1 MAACTGRKTAA
12 LLVYPALQGTGFPAS
27 THTEYQA
34 IGVDE
39 MTHGLIRTHHM
50 DNNIANNNIPE
61 PHSPRGGGAPSGGYW
76 GTMSG
81 NRGGQQ
87 WPPLHGNSQN
97 TPFRPPSNP
106 SQGYPDRNQPRD
118 GRSYPSSGRGG
129 GGSYSSSG
137 IY

>member
-12 LLVYPALQGTGFPAS
+12 LLVYPALQGNRDRRNDSWRNQNPSYGQQHSQQQHSAP
-27 THTEYQA
+27 
-34 IGVDE
+34 
-39 MTHGLIRTHHM
+39 
-50 DNNIANNNIPE
+50 IP
-61 PHSPRGGGAPSGGYW
+61 PRGGGAPSGGYW
-76 GTMSG
+76 GPMSG

-106 SQGYPDRNQPRD
+106 SQRYPDRNQPRD
-118 GRSYPSSGRGG
+118 RRSYPSSGRGG